1 MATQALTPTP
11 GLFDCGP
18 QEYGLG
24 GPTCDPILAIHRG
37 KDSYVTFHLLR
48 DKAEDDGTVK
58 KVMHSDGAVR
68 VEHLANMF
76 PQFRTELELDSYF
89 SINGFYKHAGFKAQG
104 ALRRIGGLPHA
115 LRNFKT
121 ARYLNG
127 LYCDVDCYKLG
138 VEPGVVVGRMVV
150 MQDRGII
157 PPISVIVRSGQGCWA
172 LWLLI
177 DSRESTMPP
186 TAHAHRQLLHERLER
201 ELIARLAEFGV
212 DTGAYDIARITRVPG
227 SINGKCGK
235 PVEYLFQT
243 SGDGKVHMHTMEDLA
258 EFLHVP
264 LVPKPPE
271 SRADM
276 DDAKKARSVAA
287 ARRLALTNANRL
299 QDFRLLWKLRGCF
312 SKGSRNWAALIYAF
326 LLRANRIDDDTIR
339 DEVTRLGRECRPTLD
354 SYRIRRDIA
363 SGRRYSRLSDAKIAK
378 VLAVTDE
385 EAEIIPRFASPV
397 PAGVATVKVTA
408 AERRRIILD
417 IAAAASKRELSGPE
431 IVRLLALRGI
441 ASNRM
446 TVSRDRKVL
455 FGSRRPASR
464 HTPLLPLQ
472 DECYLSQG

>member
-1 MATQALTPTP
+1 MM
-11 GLFDCGP
+11 
-18 QEYGLG
+18 QEAYGHD

-37 KDSYVTFHLLR
+37 KDSFVTFHLLR

-76 PQFRTELELDSYF
+76 PQFRAELELDSYF
-89 SINGFYKHAGFKAQG
+89 SVNGFYKHAGFKAQG

-121 ARYLNG
+121 ARYLNA

-138 VEPGVVVGRMVV
+138 VEAGVVVGRMLV
-150 MQDRGII
+150 MQDRGMI
-157 PPISVIVRSGQGCWA
+157 PPISAIIRSGQGCWA

-177 DSRESTMPP
+177 DNRESTMPP

-227 SINGKCGK
+227 SVNGKCGK

-243 SGDGKVHMHTMEDLA
+243 AGDGLVHMHTMEEVA
-258 EFLHVP
+258 EFLHIPIVP
-264 LVPKPPE
+264 PPRE

-299 QDFRLLWKLRGCF
+299 QDFRLLWKLRGHF
-312 SKGSRNWAALIYAF
+312 SKDKGSRNWAALIYAF
-326 LLRANRIDDDTIR
+326 LLRANRIEDNTIR
-339 DEVTRLGRECRPTLD
+339 DEVTRLGRECRPPLD
-354 SYRIRRDIA
+354 VYRIRRDIA
-363 SGRRYSRLSDAKIAK
+363 SGKRYSRLSDAKIAE
-378 VLAVTDE
+378 VLAVSDE
-385 EAEIIPRFASPV
+385 EAEIIPRFGSPV
-397 PAGVATVKVTA
+397 PAGVATVKVTV
-408 AERRRIILD
+408 AERHRVILD
-417 IAAAASKRELSGPE
+417 IAAASKRELSGPE
-431 IVRLLALRGI
+431 IVRMLALRGI
-441 ASNRM
+441 AANRM

-455 FGSRRPASR
+455 FGPRKPASQE
-464 HTPLLPLQ
+464 TPLLPLQ
-472 DECYLSQG
+472 GECYLSQG